1 MKSGIMTILGIILF
15 CAFVYGMY
23 WVFKT
28 VSYSIFYEA
37 MVEQTIIDLVK
48 PEYLK

>member
-1 MKSGIMTILGIILF
+1 MMTILAIILS
-15 CAFVYGMY
+15 CALIYGVY

-37 MVEQTIIDLVK
+37 MVEQTIIEMIK